1 MSWGKGTATLLVYLM
16 HIVEIPAPNIPI
28 MFFFIPK
35 QFFEG
40 PYMGKIETNIGFV
53 SVRGFCVIGSSVK
66 VAFLP

>member
-1 MSWGKGTATLLVYLM
+1 M
-16 HIVEIPAPNIPI
+16 HIVEMPAPNIPI
-28 MFFFIPK
+28 MFFIFFKPE

-53 SVRGFCVIGSSVK
+53 SVSGLCVIGSCVK